1 MYDIIA
7 KPSKRCFLEKEREL
21 MVQSDYRSRA
31 SIMDGRIREE
41 LQEVTDLCLCLS
53 DYDLEKTSLY

>member
-1 MYDIIA
+1 MYDIIT
-7 KPSKRCFLEKEREL
+7 KPSKRCFLEEEREL

-41 LQEVTDLCLCLS
+41 LREVTDLCLCLS

>member
-7 KPSKRCFLEKEREL
+7 KPSKRCFLEEEREL

-41 LQEVTDLCLCLS
+41 LREVTDLCLCLS

>member
-7 KPSKRCFLEKEREL
+7 KPSKRCFLEEEREL

-41 LQEVTDLCLCLS
+41 LRKVTDLCLCLS

>member
-7 KPSKRCFLEKEREL
+7 KPSKRCFLEEEREL
-21 MVQSDYRSRA
+21 MVQSDYGSRA

-41 LQEVTDLCLCLS
+41 LREVTDLCLCLS